1 MSIQTQKIGDM
12 SIAGHVPRYTWYALR
27 YGTVMTVEVKD
38 KRPKRSFLVQD
49 GLEILIEMSVVWN
62 NAVKIKK

>member
-1 MSIQTQKIGDM
+1 MSIQTQKIGDV

>member
-27 YGTVMTVEVKD
+27 CGTVMTVEVKD